1 MTKTIPM
8 DRAGRI
14 VLPKPIRDKLR
25 LHAGDRLELES
36 SGDCITLRFPPAS
49 TPLCKEQG
57 VWVYRSGKK
66 TNESIPDLVDG
77 VRNERLGTAES

>member
-1 MTKTIPM
+1 MTKTVPI

-14 VLPKPIRDKLR
+14 VLPKPIRDRLR
-25 LHAGDRLELES
+25 LRAGDRLELES
-36 SGDCITLRFPPAS
+36 SGDSITLRFPSVP

-66 TNESIPDLVDG
+66 NNESIPDLVDG
-77 VRNERLGTAES
+77 VRNERLGTGES